1 MLFLSVYK
9 HLVFVERFSHPFIL
23 TFHPFNILRKVF
35 KCFVV
40 RLWECSIHLT
50 VISGKTLKTVS
61 FHTGS
66 RGVLHKIFQGIQFQQ
81 TLNRIAYLQFNHV
94 HWFESTTYRFT
105 LQLNGEFNWKYGQI
119 GLLLPVVS
127 ELHTMKLLI
136 KQLTNREDW
145 VLRGLKIIE
154 TDISRTIQIQRFPR
168 RNSKIP
174 SFGLVH
180 LWSIK
185 RLSSLF

>member
-1 MLFLSVYK
+1 M
-9 HLVFVERFSHPFIL
+9 
-23 TFHPFNILRKVF
+23 
-35 KCFVV
+35 
-40 RLWECSIHLT
+40 
-50 VISGKTLKTVS
+50 
-61 FHTGS
+61 
-66 RGVLHKIFQGIQFQQ
+66 
-81 TLNRIAYLQFNHV
+81 
-94 HWFESTTYRFT
+94 
-105 LQLNGEFNWKYGQI
+105 LQLNGEFNWKYDQI

-154 TDISRTIQIQRFPR
+154 TDISHTIQIQRFPR

-180 LWSIK
+180 LLSIK